1 MKLQQTHINIIK
13 EVINDAHS
21 DAKRTNT
28 EYSVVYVD
36 TLQELITVRSE
47 LSGEEFGWQHI
58 LSVSPWKLS
67 NKSKTYRLSCR
78 AFFTRPT
85 NFFKLTPTNL
95 TGISKVLTKT
105 TNVTI
110 NRRVRWPINLKL
122 RQHLNCYLRCHYD

>member
-58 LSVSPWKLS
+58 LSVSP
-67 NKSKTYRLSCR
+67 
-78 AFFTRPT
+78 
-85 NFFKLTPTNL
+85 
-95 TGISKVLTKT
+95 
-105 TNVTI
+105 
-110 NRRVRWPINLKL
+110 
-122 RQHLNCYLRCHYD
+122 

>member
-47 LSGEEFGWQHI
+47 LSGEEFGWPHI
-58 LSVSPWKLS
+58 LSVSP
-67 NKSKTYRLSCR
+67 
-78 AFFTRPT
+78 
-85 NFFKLTPTNL
+85 
-95 TGISKVLTKT
+95 
-105 TNVTI
+105 
-110 NRRVRWPINLKL
+110 
-122 RQHLNCYLRCHYD
+122 